1 MEIDR
6 YAYLNRLIVRK
17 KSFESTMDSFK
28 KIIIVEK
35 MKASYDENGY
45 LMMGIKEILLGANS
59 LLIWLY
65 TLV

>member
-6 YAYLNRLIVRK
+6 YVYLNRLIVKK

>member
-6 YAYLNRLIVRK
+6 YVYLNRLIVRK

>member
-1 MEIDR
+1 LSE
-6 YAYLNRLIVRK
+6 K

-35 MKASYDENGY
+35 MKSSYDENGY

-59 LLIWLY
+59 LLI
-65 TLV
+65 

>member
-6 YAYLNRLIVRK
+6 YVYLNWLIVRK

-45 LMMGIKEILLGANS
+45 LMIGIKEFLLGENS

>member
-6 YAYLNRLIVRK
+6 YVYLNWLIVRK

-45 LMMGIKEILLGANS
+45 LMIGIKEFLLGENS
-59 LLIWLY
+59 LLI
-65 TLV
+65 

>member
-6 YAYLNRLIVRK
+6 YAYINRLIVRK

-45 LMMGIKEILLGANS
+45 LMMGIKEILLGENS
-59 LLIWLY
+59 LLI
-65 TLV
+65 

>member
-6 YAYLNRLIVRK
+6 YVYLNWLIVRK

-45 LMMGIKEILLGANS
+45 LMMGIKEFLLGENS

>member
-1 MEIDR
+1 MEVVMEIDR
-6 YAYLNRLIVRK
+6 YAYINRLIVRK

-28 KIIIVEK
+28 KTIIVEK

-59 LLIWLY
+59 LLI
-65 TLV
+65 

>member
-6 YAYLNRLIVRK
+6 YVYLNRLIVRK

-45 LMMGIKEILLGANS
+45 LMMGIKEILLGENS
-59 LLIWLY
+59 LLI
-65 TLV
+65 